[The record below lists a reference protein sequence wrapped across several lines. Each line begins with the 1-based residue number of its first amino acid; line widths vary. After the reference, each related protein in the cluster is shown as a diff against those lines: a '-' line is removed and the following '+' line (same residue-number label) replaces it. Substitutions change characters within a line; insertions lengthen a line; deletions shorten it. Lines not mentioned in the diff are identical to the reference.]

1 MQKHKDEIIMIKDK
15 IPFAEQAE
23 VRINEKE
30 SVLDSSFPVDRQVIE
45 NKSYLVYLLPCKF
58 F

>member
-30 SVLDSSFPVDRQVIE
+30 SVLDSSFPVDR
-45 NKSYLVYLLPCKF
+45 
-58 F
+58 